1 MNVVLFGATGMV
13 GQGVLRECLL
23 DPDVGR
29 LLIIG
34 RTPSG
39 QRHSKLNEI
48 VRVDLLNYSDIESEL
63 AGYDACFFCL
73 GVSSLGLSE
82 DRYRRITYDLTLAA
96 AYVLVRLN
104 PGMTFVYVSG
114 VGTDPNSRTMWA
126 RVKGEAENA
135 LQQLPFRA
143 VYLFR
148 PGIIVP
154 LYGARSKTKLYR
166 ALYAALAPLL
176 PAIQRMFPSHVT
188 TTEQIGRAMLQA
200 VRTGAPKILENR
212 GINDLH

>member
-23 DPDVGR
+23 APDIGR
-29 LLIIG
+29 VLIIG

-39 QRHSKLNEI
+39 QRHAKLTEI
-48 VRVDLLNYSDIESEL
+48 VRLDLLNYADIESEL
-63 AGYDACFFCL
+63 AGHDTCFFCL

-82 DRYRRITYDLTLAA
+82 DRHRRITYDLTLAA
-96 AYVLVRLN
+96 ARVPVRLN

-126 RVKGEAENA
+126 RVKGETENA

-166 ALYAALAPLL
+166 AHYAALAPCSRPARFSAVLKLSFSEL
-176 PAIQRMFPSHVT
+176 PRRSERQFMRFPS
-188 TTEQIGRAMLQA
+188 RA
-200 VRTGAPKILENR
+200 
-212 GINDLH
+212 